1 VAMQNT
7 TRAELLD
14 ELGQLDARIDELR
27 IARSRASNDL
37 EQNLKERDRLR
48 HHLASLVRNETRA
61 RFDSHR

>member
-1 VAMQNT
+1 MQNT

-48 HHLASLVRNETRA
+48 RHLASLA
-61 RFDSHR
+61 RDEGAA